1 MDRSM
6 IDTSDREKTNSPSL
20 YSAHALME
28 QFILGQ
34 VFCSTTVSGV
44 YASWMIQSIIKLLF
58 CTAIEN
64 CDDLN
69 DTNYVVSILLQY
81 NTYYILV
88 CKCAWISWQ
97 KVKYRNVI
105 LENIQMI
112 FIWRFLI
119 RKLILLQCIKQ
130 TIALSV

>member
-6 IDTSDREKTNSPSL
+6 IDTSDREKTNYPSL
-20 YSAHALME
+20 HSAHALME

-69 DTNYVVSILLQY
+69 DSNYVVSILLQY
-81 NTYYILV
+81 NTYYV
-88 CKCAWISWQ
+88 FSWQ
-97 KVKYRNVI
+97 KVKYRNFI

-112 FIWRFLI
+112 FICRFVI
-119 RKLILLQCIKQ
+119 RKLITLQCIKQ

>member
-6 IDTSDREKTNSPSL
+6 IDTSDREKTNYPSL
-20 YSAHALME
+20 HSAHALME

-44 YASWMIQSIIKLLF
+44 YASWMIQSILIIKLLF

-69 DTNYVVSILLQY
+69 DSNYVVSILLQY
-81 NTYYILV
+81 NTYYI
-88 CKCAWISWQ
+88 
-97 KVKYRNVI
+97 YRH
-105 LENIQMI
+105 
-112 FIWRFLI
+112 W
-119 RKLILLQCIKQ
+119 
-130 TIALSV
+130 

>member
-6 IDTSDREKTNSPSL
+6 IDTSDREKTNYPSL
-20 YSAHALME
+20 HSAHALME

-58 CTAIEN
+58 CTAIES
-64 CDDLN
+64 CYYLDYS
-69 DTNYVVSILLQY
+69 NYLVSILLQY
-81 NTYYILV
+81 NG
-88 CKCAWISWQ
+88 AWISWQ

-112 FIWRFLI
+112 FIWRFVI
-119 RKLILLQCIKQ
+119 RKLITLQCINQ